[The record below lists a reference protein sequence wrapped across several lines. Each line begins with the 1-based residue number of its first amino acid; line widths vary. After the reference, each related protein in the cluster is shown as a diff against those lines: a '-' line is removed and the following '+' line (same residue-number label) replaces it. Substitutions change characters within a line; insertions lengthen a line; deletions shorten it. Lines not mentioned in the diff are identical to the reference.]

1 MRRLGALAV
10 IFSLAAGSSAA
21 VGTYTLRAGDTL
33 SVVAK
38 RFHVTLSDLVKANHI
53 KDANRIQAG
62 QVLNVPIP
70 MAPASWTATKSPI
83 VIVIAGGTPPT
94 VVVGSGDSLAAIA
107 QRHHV
112 AVGDLAKTNN
122 IKNPNLIRIGQRLTL
137 PGQQQWICPVQGKHN
152 FTDTWGAPR
161 EGGMRHLGTDVFAA
175 RGTPV
180 VAPVSGTLRL
190 VQGAIGGNAF
200 YIDGDDGNTYYGA
213 HLDAYRAAPGRID
226 AGNLVGIVGN
236 TGDARTTPTHL
247 HFELKPGG
255 GPSVDSYYTLKKWC

>member
-21 VGTYTLRAGDTL
+21 AGTYTLRAGDTL

-38 RFHVTLSDLVKANHI
+38 RLKVTVSDLVTVNH
-53 KDANRIQAG
+53 
-62 QVLNVPIP
+62 
-70 MAPASWTATKSPI
+70 
-83 VIVIAGGTPPT
+83 
-94 VVVGSGDSLAAIA
+94 
-107 QRHHV
+107 
-112 AVGDLAKTNN
+112 

-137 PGQQQWICPVQGKHN
+137 PGPQQWICPVQGKQN

-161 EGGMRHLGTDVFAA
+161 EGGTRHLGTDVFAA

-190 VQGAIGGNAF
+190 VQGAVGGNAF